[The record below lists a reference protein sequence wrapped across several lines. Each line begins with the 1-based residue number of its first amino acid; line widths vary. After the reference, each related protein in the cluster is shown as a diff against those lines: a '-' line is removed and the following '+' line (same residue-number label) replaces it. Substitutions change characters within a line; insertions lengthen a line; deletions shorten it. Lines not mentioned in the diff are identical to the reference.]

1 MRTVKA
7 SISRRGWR
15 ALLVAGAAVLGV
27 TLAAGCGD
35 SGPAQGASGGGGYAA
50 PPATTAGGAAATGA
64 AATGAAATGAAADSA
79 AADTTTDAGAEAETV
94 SEQTYDVWADDGCLE
109 YVVVDSAGDTIA
121 ASATNL
127 CRTQV
132 STFTDSTLAGAG
144 VFYALFPRGQGL
156 GNWQAVVGQ
165 GEDGYD
171 YWEYSD
177 GQLYRQPAGGGDVQL
192 VVQLADGERTFAD
205 ESAFLQQ
212 NPTGISYFQS
222 ETEGTAAEA
231 IASEELGGP
240 VQLNP
245 QLSGGASTEYAQA
258 QDGISAAGQQ
268 AQQSGQAYA
277 QATQGGLSAVQLG
290 QAAEDFNKIW
300 FSGDCTGSDN
310 VEDGCGGANAF
321 NDDGGVGEGES

>member
-50 PPATTAGGAAATGA
+50 PPATTAGGAAAS
-64 AATGAAATGAAADSA
+64 GAAADSA

-268 AQQSGQAYA
+268 AQESGQAYE
-277 QATQGGLSAVQLG
+277 QATQGEITADQELVKVA
-290 QAAEDFNKIW
+290 QAQEDFNKIW
-300 FSGDCTGSDN
+300 FSPDCTGSDN